1 MMHVPL
7 GVVKDEVTV
16 MQIKTMTLPWAA
28 RATNRPAPDA
38 ALLDVVMPLYEVRT
52 RRTRRVRAAAPTL
65 YAALDR
71 ALVAGTPPG
80 YAVLVRRSGRELLL
94 GSTRLWTRGANVAHT
109 ADAWCAYQGQG
120 SRRTTIS
127 LRVVPVDYQT
137 ADLIRETR
145 VHSRGLGTRL
155 LTRLTWP
162 LIVRLGRRGRRNLL
176 RAVAVR
182 AEHATG
188 LFRLTA

>member
-1 MMHVPL
+1 M
-7 GVVKDEVTV
+7 
-16 MQIKTMTLPWAA
+16 KTMTLPWIG
-28 RATNRPAPDA
+28 RQATHPLTDS
-38 ALLDVVMPLYEVRT
+38 ALLDLVMPLYEVRT

-71 ALVAGTPPG
+71 ALTAGPPAG
-80 YAVLVRRSGRELLL
+80 YAVLLRRPGRELLL
-94 GSTRLWTRGANVAHT
+94 GSTRLWTRGSGEVHT

-120 SRRTTIS
+120 SRRTTVS

-145 VHSRGLGTRL
+145 VHSRGLGIRL

-162 LIVRLGRRGRRNLL
+162 LIVRLGRRNRRSLL
-176 RAVAVR
+176 RQVAVR

-188 LFRLTA
+188 LFRLTP

>member
-1 MMHVPL
+1 MKSVQ
-7 GVVKDEVTV
+7 VDVTKDEVTV
-16 MQIKTMTLPWAA
+16 MQTKTMTLPWIGRQTSRLAG
-28 RATNRPAPDA
+28 DS
-38 ALLDVVMPLYEVRT
+38 ALLDLVMPLYEVRT

-71 ALVAGTPPG
+71 ALVSGTPAG
-80 YAVLVRRSGRELLL
+80 YAVLVRRPGRELLL
-94 GSTRLWTRGANVAHT
+94 GSTRLWTRGANMTHT

-120 SRRTTIS
+120 SRRTTVS

-162 LIVRLGRRGRRNLL
+162 LIVRLGRRGRRSLL
-176 RAVAVR
+176 RQVASR
-182 AEHATG
+182 AEYATG
-188 LFRLTA
+188 LFRLTP

>member
-1 MMHVPL
+1 MLM
-7 GVVKDEVTV
+7 
-16 MQIKTMTLPWAA
+16 KTMTLPWTGR
-28 RATNRPAPDA
+28 RATRPTTDS
-38 ALLDVVMPLYEVRT
+38 ALLDVVMPTYEVRT

-71 ALVAGTPPG
+71 ALAAGTPPG
-80 YAVLVRRSGRELLL
+80 YAVLVRRPGRELLL
-94 GSTRLWTRGANVAHT
+94 GSTRLWTREAGGVHT
-109 ADAWCAYQGQG
+109 PAAWCAYQGQG
-120 SRRTTIS
+120 SRRTTVS
-127 LRVVPVDYQT
+127 LRVVPVDYHT

-145 VHSRGLGTRL
+145 VHSRGLSTRL

-162 LIVRLGRRGRRNLL
+162 LIVRLGRRGRRSLL
-176 RAVAVR
+176 RGVATG